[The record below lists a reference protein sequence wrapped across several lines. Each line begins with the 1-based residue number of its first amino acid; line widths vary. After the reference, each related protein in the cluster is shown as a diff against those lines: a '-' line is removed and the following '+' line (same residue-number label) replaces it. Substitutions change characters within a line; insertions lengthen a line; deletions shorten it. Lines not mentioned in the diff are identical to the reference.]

1 MTNQQIVDAL
11 LRLIPGADWT
21 LTGDNYDDIIWHCEC
36 PKPTLDEIMA
46 EIAKEPE
53 IANAKNEAKKA
64 ILEKLGLTFDEVK
77 TLFS

>member
-11 LRLIPGADWT
+11 LRLIPGAKWT
-21 LTGDNYDDIIWHCEC
+21 LIGDDFDQIEWHCEC
-36 PKPTLDEIMA
+36 PKHTLDEIMD

-64 ILEKLGLTFDEVK
+64 ILDKLGLTFDEVK
-77 TLFS
+77 TLFL